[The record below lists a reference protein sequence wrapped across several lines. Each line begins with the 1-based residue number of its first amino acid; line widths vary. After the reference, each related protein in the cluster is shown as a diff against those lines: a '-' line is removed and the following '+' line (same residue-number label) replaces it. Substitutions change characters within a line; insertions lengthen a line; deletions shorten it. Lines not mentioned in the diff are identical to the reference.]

1 MIDFLTLI
9 QVLDGT
15 LRLATPLLLVC
26 LAGLFSERAGI
37 FDIGLEGK
45 LLAAAFVSAA
55 FAAITGSVWLG
66 LLAGVLASILLSLL
80 HGLASI
86 TLRGDQ
92 IISGVAINFL
102 AAGLT
107 VVIAQDLFGQGGRT
121 PPLKSGGRFEP
132 LNFPWSISSKEMSDA
147 GPLMQFYS
155 ELLSGHSLL
164 VYLAL
169 LTVPLSWFVLYKTRF
184 GLRLRAVG
192 ENPAAVDTAG
202 ISVVGLRYGAV
213 VIGGILCG
221 IAGAYIATSLQAN
234 FTKDM
239 SAGRGFIALA
249 ALIFAKWRPWY
260 ALGACLLFGFFFAVD
275 NRFQNIL
282 MPAWALSSFLIFIS
296 IVLLSYVW
304 KKDYLDKVVLGGLAL
319 GIAIISF
326 MVISSVWTI
335 GINSQVK
342 IPVVFIQSLPYVLT
356 VVVLAGFVGRAIPPK
371 AGGQPYVKER

>member
-1 MIDFLTLI
+1 MIEFLTLL
-9 QVLDGT
+9 QVLDSS

-55 FAAITGSVWLG
+55 FASLTGSVWLG
-66 LLAGVLASILLSLL
+66 LSAGILASIMLSLL

-107 VVIAQDLFGQGGRT
+107 VVVAQDLFGQGGRT

-132 LNFPWSISSKEMSDA
+132 INFPGSTSSKEINDA
-147 GPLMQFYS
+147 GPLMQLYS
-155 ELLSGHSLL
+155 ELISGHSLL
-164 VYLAL
+164 VYIAL
-169 LTVPLSWFVLYKTRF
+169 LTVPLSWFVLYKTRY

-202 ISVVGLRYGAV
+202 ISVVGLRYSAV
-213 VIGGILCG
+213 ILGGILCG

-249 ALIFAKWRPWY
+249 ALIFAKWRPWH
-260 ALGACLLFGFFFAVD
+260 ALGACLLFGFFFALD

-282 MPAWALSSFLIFIS
+282 LPAWAISGLLVLIALSLI
-296 IVLLSYVW
+296 SYVW

-319 GIAIISF
+319 GILSIAIMVIIS
-326 MVISSVWTI
+326 VSDS
-335 GINSQVK
+335 GANSQVK
-342 IPVVFIQSLPYVLT
+342 IPVVFVQSLPYVLT
-356 VVVLAGFVGRAIPPK
+356 VVVLAGFVGKAIPPR